1 MKHPL
6 LLILC
11 SVAFISTSF
20 AQTQDDTTRF
30 VTDKMFELAWEN
42 YPQNRIKEQQAAV
55 AAYDVRLAKLAWT
68 KDVSAQFNLNE
79 ANINP
84 NATQGVNIF
93 YPKYVFG
100 LRVNLG
106 TFVLTP
112 LETKKARQEHGVA
125 LSEVELQRVLIRN
138 EVAKR
143 VYAYK
148 LAKYVLKIR
157 TQGVEESSTSQNIIK
172 QKFQKNEVTFEQYNT
187 AALSHLSLLESRF
200 EAETTYYTTKND
212 LETLIGVRL
221 ETIKL
226 PASF

>member
-1 MKHPL
+1 MKQIIF
-6 LLILC
+6 LILF
-11 SVAFISTSF
+11 STAISATSF

-42 YPQNRIKEQQAAV
+42 YPQNRIKEQQSAV
-55 AAYDVRLAKLAWT
+55 AAYDIKLAKWSWT
-68 KDVSAQFNLNE
+68 KDLSAQFNLNE

-100 LRVNLG
+100 LRLNLG

-112 LETKKARQEHGVA
+112 LETKKARQEYA
-125 LSEVELQRVLIRN
+125 ITKSEIDLQRVMIRN

-157 TQGVEESSTSQNIIK
+157 TQAVEESGTSQNIIK
-172 QKFQKNEVTFEQYNT
+172 QKFQKNEIAFEQYNT

-200 EAETTYYTTKND
+200 EAETNYYTTKND

-221 ETIKL
+221 ETLKL
-226 PASF
+226 PPSF